1 MDNIKCIDN
10 YSRLKEL
17 FEKGYKGNPGYFAQ
31 KLNISRRTFFRLLK
45 HIKET
50 DNLEIE
56 FDRKTQ
62 AYYLKSF

>member
-1 MDNIKCIDN
+1 MDNIKCIEK
-10 YSRLKEL
+10 YYRLIEL

-62 AYYLKSF
+62 VYYLKSF

>member
-10 YSRLKEL
+10 YYRLKEL
-17 FEKGYKGNPGYFAQ
+17 FEKGYKGNPDYFAQ

-45 HIKET
+45 HLKET

-56 FDRKTQ
+56 FDRKIQ
-62 AYYLKSF
+62 VYYLKSF